1 MLNNKFYLNC
11 KLTTIVFCFTFFMV
25 ITIGCLRESATKN
38 KQMQQQAIPQTSDQT
53 SQKNDTKA
61 EEKKSFDNFIGDMLD
76 LRMSTLEKARQVESP
91 ADFVDIVAD
100 GIDSVAQSA
109 LETADGMFTVSLE
122 DEKEFGKMFNKEI
135 VKDSNAREI
144 DENNIVDKKD
154 KRLYSIW
161 KKLRPK
167 RTDITYRLFMIEKE
181 TVNAFAHAGGYVYIY
196 MGLIEKCNDAAL
208 AFALAHEISHIDLEH
223 VCAGLGRLKA
233 MKTIPG
239 NELMNA
245 VANRLSPSYSQ
256 EDEFEADAAGWQL
269 GLDAGYRPND
279 MIKIFDILSHTPKSP
294 EKVDSDDVA
303 VKIANQAERI
313 MYRLEHHFDTHPQ
326 SSERKKKLNNK

>member
-1 MLNNKFYLNC
+1 M
-11 KLTTIVFCFTFFMV
+11 
-25 ITIGCLRESATKN
+25 
-38 KQMQQQAIPQTSDQT
+38 
-53 SQKNDTKA
+53 
-61 EEKKSFDNFIGDMLD
+61 FDLK
-76 LRMSTLEKARQVESP
+76 MSTLEKVRQAESP
-91 ADFVDIVAD
+91 ADFVDITAD
-100 GIDSVAQSA
+100 GIDSVAQSV
-109 LETADGMFTVSLE
+109 LETADNVFIASLE
-122 DEKEFGKMFNKEI
+122 DEKKFGKMFNKEI

-154 KRLYSIW
+154 KRFYSIW

-167 RTDITYRLFMIEKE
+167 RTDITYRLFIIEKE
-181 TVNAFAHAGGYVYIY
+181 TVNAFAHAGGYVYVY
-196 MGLIEKCNDAAL
+196 TGLIEKCNDAAL
-208 AFALAHEISHIDLEH
+208 AFVLAHEISHIDLKH

-239 NELMNA
+239 NELINA

-279 MIKIFDILSHTPKSP
+279 MIKIFDILSPTSKLP
-294 EKVDSDDVA
+294 EKVDSDDVTD
-303 VKIANQAERI
+303 QAERI

-326 SSERKKKLNNK
+326 SSERKKRLNNK